1 MIGVGGVFGL
11 IGFVSIIY
19 LASRP
24 ALQLVVEQIRKSG
37 KTVPAWL
44 KKVFQFVTKT
54 HRYVGFVAVG
64 AIAVHIILQF
74 VKYGYVPIA
83 GLFAGLALAIQA
95 VLGFGLTKQ
104 KDKERRKKLAQVHR
118 VWGMFVFL
126 AVLFHRV
133 SYWVLY
139 GKFFY
144 F

>member
-1 MIGVGGVFGL
+1 VVIGVGGVFGL

-104 KDKERRKKLAQVHR
+104 KDKERRKKLALVHR
-118 VWGMFVFL
+118 IWGMFIVL
-126 AVLFHRV
+126 AVLFHRL
-133 SYWVLY
+133 S
-139 GKFFY
+139 
-144 F
+144 